1 MSSWSPQ
8 SKIKKFVVAV
18 IKNNKVIGCLP
29 LGKTGRFTK
38 TIFYLLRDDY
48 PDCKVK
54 IVDSKV
60 FNLGDGKRMRVS
72 YILLFRGQSEFID
85 TLSNELSKKM

>member
-18 IKNNKVIGCLP
+18 IKNNKV
-29 LGKTGRFTK
+29 TK
-38 TIFYLLRDDY
+38 TVFYFLRDDY